1 MKFQRIFLLVL
12 DSLGVGEAADAI
24 SYGDQGVST
33 LGHVQEQCDLFVPN
47 LKKLG
52 FLDTIHMSENN
63 NVEAYYTIARPKNL
77 GKDSLAGHY
86 EMMGIPTIYRLQTY
100 ADGIP
105 RPLIDL
111 IEQRTGRRVIGNV
124 CGDVDE
130 IIQEYGE
137 MQMNYGSL
145 IVFSSGDATLE
156 VAAHED
162 IIPVARLYQYCELI
176 RGLTENTPLKI
187 GRVVARPFTGRPGKF
202 HKVNSERKDYAI
214 KPPKKSVLDQLK
226 ENNYSVIT
234 IGKVNDIFDN
244 QGITKT
250 IKAGTNKEALNKLN
264 DIMGKSFTGL
274 CFLNLAEFDAN
285 YGHKRDVKGYANA
298 IEEFDVEIPMILNK
312 LELTDLLIIT
322 ADHGCDPTMKGTAH
336 TRENVPL
343 LFYSRSFIEP
353 KRLEISETLA
363 DIGATIADNFQIA
376 PPEIGTSLLE
386 QLK

>member
-12 DSLGVGEAADAI
+12 DSLGVGESADAI

-33 LGHVQEQCDLFVPN
+33 LGHIQEQCDLFVPN

-77 GKDSLAGHY
+77 GKDSLSGHY

-124 CGDVDE
+124 CGDIDE

-214 KPPKKSVLDQLK
+214 KPPKKSVLDHLK

-234 IGKVNDIFDN
+234 VGKVNDIFDN

-363 DIGATIADNFQIA
+363 DIGATIADNFQIT
-376 PPEIGTSLLE
+376 PPEMGSSLLE